1 MATFD
6 SGSTGF
12 IIVCMAL
19 VNLMTP
25 GLAFFY
31 GGLVRQQN
39 VLTIIMQNFVSM
51 GLVTMIWIVWGFS
64 LCFGESGKLI
74 GNPSTYAMLSN
85 IEDHAMHG
93 SRDDN
98 GALQSGGIP
107 GLAFAGFQGMFAV
120 IAPALMT
127 GAFADRMMFGPYL
140 VFITAWVH
148 LVYFPFCHSVWGGG
162 FLAVWGVWDFAGGI
176 VVHISAGFSA
186 LAAVMAM
193 PHRRKMEVELDT
205 DPHNIPFV
213 ALGTGMLWFGWFG
226 FNAGSALAADG
237 VAAYAAINTEISASC
252 ALFAWMVIEWVHKGK
267 PTLVGACV
275 GAIAGLATITPAA
288 GFVQPWA
295 AMVIGLI
302 SAPWCYGL
310 VELVKD
316 KLVIDDALDVF
327 AVHGMG
333 GFLGT
338 LCIGIFA
345 DKSVSGS
352 GPEASGEQFGKQFA
366 AAVGTAAYAYV
377 VGFALV
383 KIIGKFMQILP
394 PQHALELG
402 LDASIHGERAYKDTS
417 NNGPALSKV

>member
-1 MATFD
+1 MRD
-6 SGSTGF
+6 
-12 IIVCMAL
+12 
-19 VNLMTP
+19 
-25 GLAFFY
+25 
-31 GGLVRQQN
+31 
-39 VLTIIMQNFVSM
+39 
-51 GLVTMIWIVWGFS
+51 
-64 LCFGESGKLI
+64 
-74 GNPSTYAMLSN
+74 TYAV
-85 IEDHAMHG
+85 
-93 SRDDN
+93 
-98 GALQSGGIP
+98 
-107 GLAFAGFQGMFAV
+107 FQGMFAV

-127 GAFADRMMFGPYL
+127 GAFADRMMFTPYL
-140 VFITAWVH
+140 IFIAGWVH

-162 FLAVWGVWDFAGGI
+162 FLAEWGVADFAGGI

-193 PHRRKMEVELDT
+193 PHRKKIEAELDT

-213 ALGTGMLWFGWFG
+213 ALGTAMLWFGWFG
-226 FNAGSALAADG
+226 FNAGSALNASTL
-237 VAAYAAINTEISASC
+237 AAYGAINTEISASC
-252 ALFAWMVIEWVHKGK
+252 ALFSWMIVEWLHKGK

-288 GFVQPWA
+288 GFVRPWA
-295 AMVIGLI
+295 AMIIGLL

-310 VELVKD
+310 VEIVKD

-345 DKSVSGS
+345 DENVGGVK
-352 GPEASGEQFGKQFA
+352 ASGELFGKQFA
-366 AAVGTAAYAYV
+366 AAVGTAAYAYA

-383 KIIGKFMQILP
+383 KVIEKFMKIIP

-417 NNGPALSKV
+417 QNGGKTAV

>member
-1 MATFD
+1 M
-6 SGSTGF
+6 
-12 IIVCMAL
+12 
-19 VNLMTP
+19 
-25 GLAFFY
+25 
-31 GGLVRQQN
+31 
-39 VLTIIMQNFVSM
+39 IMQNFVSM
-51 GLVTMIWIVWGFS
+51 GIVTMIWIVWGFS
-64 LCFGESGKLI
+64 LCFGKSGKLI
-74 GNPSTYAMLSN
+74 GDPSSYAMLSN
-85 IEDHAMHG
+85 IEDM
-93 SRDDN
+93 D
-98 GALQSGGIP
+98 GAIP
-107 GLAFAGFQGMFAV
+107 GVVFAGFQGMFAV

-162 FLAVWGVWDFAGGI
+162 FLFEWGVWDFAGGI

-193 PHRRKMEVELDT
+193 PHRKKIEVELDT

-226 FNAGSALAADG
+226 FNAGSALEANGLAG
-237 VAAYAAINTEISASC
+237 IGAINTEISAST
-252 ALFAWMVIEWVHKGK
+252 ALFTWMVIEWLHKGK

-288 GFVQPWA
+288 GFVRPWA
-295 AMVIGLI
+295 AMIIGLL

-345 DKSVSGS
+345 DENIAG
-352 GPEASGEQFGKQFA
+352 GPNASGELFGKQFA
-366 AAVGTAAYAYV
+366 AAVGTAVYAYV

-394 PQHALELG
+394 PTHALELG

-417 NNGPALSKV
+417 TNGGTGNLSKV